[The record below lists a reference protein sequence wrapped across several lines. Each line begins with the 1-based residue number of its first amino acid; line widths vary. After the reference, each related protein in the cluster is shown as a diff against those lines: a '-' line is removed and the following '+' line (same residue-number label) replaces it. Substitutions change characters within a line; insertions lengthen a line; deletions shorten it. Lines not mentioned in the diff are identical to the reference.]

1 MSDWRG
7 NAVVGSCL
15 LMLALAGCSGPI
27 ETRSGLMGAVLPAI
41 AAVALKAAS
50 GASVGP
56 LAA

>member
-1 MSDWRG
+1 
-7 NAVVGSCL
+7 
-15 LMLALAGCSGPI
+15 MLALAGCSGPI